1 MIYNDQKLAGLDYI
15 RLAVDPCILHLYFQ
29 RKIWKAGFF
38 FWFCCFLFF
47 YFCMFH
53 HIWVQIYRKLL
64 KYATKKKDNL
74 MELFKLLLILM
85 GSTVILYLS

>member
-1 MIYNDQKLAGLDYI
+1 
-15 RLAVDPCILHLYFQ
+15 
-29 RKIWKAGFF
+29 
-38 FWFCCFLFF
+38 
-47 YFCMFH
+47 MFH